1 MGAERNGKTETE
13 RERQLEDRKLVVIYP
28 QKRGKDKARERLDQV
43 LSSALDGMDV
53 EIVEDMDSLWETV
66 KPDGGTKLP
75 EGAELPAGTEFLEDA
90 EDTFGTMRF
99 AGRKILFVVP
109 LGRDGVNRG
118 YYEVLAWLRSGAKVL
133 SGAVAG
139 MVIDADSEL
148 YTKAAARE
156 LAVAANKAGCAF
168 VGRPLVEGT
177 ASLDNFIIQAAN
189 MKTDRFGAY
198 KKSARILAEQLL
210 DFKWEGKETP
220 HLLVLHASNHKTSN
234 TMDIWKAVRERLDGV
249 EIQEINLRNG
259 TLEDCSGCPFQ
270 MCLHFGERGQCF
282 YGGAMVD
289 DVYPAVKWADGILL
303 LCPNY
308 NDALSANMT
317 AFINRLTALFRTTRF
332 YDKAMFGI
340 IVSGYSG
347 SDLIAGQLVT
357 ALNMNKT
364 FYLPGNFCMMETGN
378 SPGSARKAPGIENR
392 IEAFSLMIQKVLKK

>member
-1 MGAERNGKTETE
+1 M
-13 RERQLEDRKLVVIYP
+13 VIYP
-28 QKRGKDKARERLDQV
+28 QKRKRGKERERLDQI
-43 LSSALDGMDV
+43 LSFALENTQAEFFEDMSAL
-53 EIVEDMDSLWETV
+53 WEGENQE
-66 KPDGGTKLP
+66 KGSR
-75 EGAELPAGTEFLEDA
+75 
-90 EDTFGTMRF
+90 RF
-99 AGRKILFVVP
+99 AGQRLLFVVP
-109 LGRDGVNRG
+109 LGKDGVNRE
-118 YYEVLAWLRSGAKVL
+118 YYEVLAWLRTGERVL
-133 SGAVAG
+133 EGAVAG
-139 MVIDADSEL
+139 LIIDADSEL

-156 LAVAANKAGCAF
+156 LTVAANQAGCAF

-177 ASLDNFIIQAAN
+177 GSLDNFIVQAAN
-189 MKTDRFGAY
+189 MKTDRMGAY
-198 KKSARILAEQLL
+198 KNSARTLAEQVAS
-210 DFKWEGKETP
+210 FTWEKKEHP

-234 TMDIWKAVRERLDGV
+234 TMAIWNAVRDRLDGIEV
-249 EIQEINLRNG
+249 REINLRNG

-289 DVYPAVKWADGILL
+289 DVYPAVRWADGILL

-332 YDKAMFGI
+332 YDKALFAI

-378 SPGSARKAPGIENR
+378 SPGSAMNAPGISGR
-392 IEAFSLMIQKVLKK
+392 IEDFAQKVQKTLLKEGGDRTAAVRCNSPDNL